1 MPLPG
6 FLGSLLST
14 LERIYPHQPL
24 QTPLRCT
31 TLRAALLVFSSSHL
45 PIELGGSSAAS
56 SLFTTSISFAF
67 SLVYGQRLR

>member
-6 FLGSLLST
+6 FLGSLVST
-14 LERIYPHQPL
+14 LKRIYPHQPL

-31 TLRAALLVFSSSHL
+31 TLRAALLVFSSFHFL
-45 PIELGGSSAAS
+45 IELGGSFAAS
-56 SLFTTSISFAF
+56 SLFTTSRGFAF